1 MYPEEELQQNLTRRS
16 RLVDL
21 YLNMPDKGGGD
32 TPLHLAA
39 KFGQLSMVKLLA
51 GHPAA
56 NTALVNKFGETALDV
71 VNTRAK
77 AADPEVGH
85 NIREVIKGLQYIPI
99 YKAEEGGPSILG
111 LYSIDNF

>member
-39 KFGQLSMVKLLA
+39 KFGQLGMVKLLA
-51 GHPAA
+51 AHPAT
-56 NTALVNKFGETALDV
+56 NTELVNKFGEKALDV
-71 VNTRAK
+71 VNSRAK
-77 AADPEVGH
+77 AADPEVGR

-99 YKAEEGGPSILG
+99 YKEDEGGPSILG
-111 LYSIDNF
+111 VYSYDSF